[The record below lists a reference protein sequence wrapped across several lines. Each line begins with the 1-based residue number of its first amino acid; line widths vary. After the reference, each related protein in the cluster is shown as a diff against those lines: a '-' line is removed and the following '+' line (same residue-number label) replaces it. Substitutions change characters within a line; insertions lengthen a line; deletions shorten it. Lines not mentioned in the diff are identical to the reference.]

1 MTIPHSR
8 SPRSP
13 GSHRSRRSRRSRR
26 SPGARLVVLLVGVLG
41 GVLPGVAARAS
52 PSPSP
57 SSSPSSSPMGKSR
70 SIVRAAVARAHLD
83 EEATRRLRLR
93 AHLAPLLPQ
102 LRVSAG
108 QGWQVG
114 YTRGLD
120 GLTTPSVDGDRFNYA
135 VSASWD
141 LGRVLLPREEVLLLR
156 ELPRRAQLRSQLEIK
171 VLSLLAE
178 RCQLRHRARPVTTG
192 SRPDRLAEVELMLDV
207 LSGGH
212 PLPDETEPCL
222 ARIERARGS
231 RIGGSAA
238 GVADDS
244 FDASADETG
253 ADPNAEPGDPA
264 RSPDETP

>member
-1 MTIPHSR
+1 MDLSRSR
-8 SPRSP
+8 SPRT
-13 GSHRSRRSRRSRR
+13 
-26 SPGARLVVLLVGVLG
+26 RLVVLLVAVLG
-41 GVLPGVAARAS
+41 GVLPGAPARAS
-52 PSPSP
+52 PPPLS
-57 SSSPSSSPMGKSR
+57 GRAR
-70 SIVRAAVARAHLD
+70 SIVQAAVARAHLD

-114 YTRGLD
+114 YTRGID
-120 GLTTPSVDGDRFNYA
+120 GLTTPSIDGDRFNYA

-156 ELPRRAQLRSQLEIK
+156 ELPRRAQLRSQLEVR

-178 RCQLRHRARPVTTG
+178 RCQLRQRAHAVATHG
-192 SRPDRLAEVELMLDV
+192 RPDRLAEVELMLDV

-212 PLPDETEPCL
+212 QLPDESEPCL
-222 ARIERARGS
+222 ARIERARGGPQLGGS
-231 RIGGSAA
+231 GGGSA
-238 GVADDS
+238 GGMPDDS
-244 FDASADETG
+244 ADSAFDAPAADASA
-253 ADPNAEPGDPA
+253 NAELGESA